1 LFPVWATWLATDAA
15 GNVYLVWWDNHHV
28 YLDVSNDGGEHWT
41 APRQVDQAPSDTS
54 IFATAAAGAPG
65 VVELAWYG
73 TDRSGAPDDTA
84 VMGQPGSATAAPW
97 YVYWARS
104 TDGGR
109 TFAQT
114 AATPVVHRG
123 AECVAGGQCNNFS
136 NERDLLDDFGL
147 AISPTT
153 GRASIAYDSD
163 QPQGDIFHTFTA
175 YATEEP

>member
-1 LFPVWATWLATDAA
+1 
-15 GNVYLVWWDNHHV
+15 
-28 YLDVSNDGGEHWT
+28 
-41 APRQVDQAPSDTS
+41 
-54 IFATAAAGAPG
+54 
-65 VVELAWYG
+65 
-73 TDRSGAPDDTA
+73 
-84 VMGQPGSATAAPW
+84 
-97 YVYWARS
+97 VYWARS